1 MKIEGMGFVEAVH
14 TVLSSMGIYVCEH
27 GRHGQYRQ
35 RHRQKSPDAI
45 SPAKTTNSTY
55 PTRPDNHTYPMNS
68 TNPVAMK
75 DTSLTLST
83 PSMPTP
89 PKATQEILPTY
100 PMPSTQSSMTPTPQM
115 NKMSEQ
121 QREQQ
126 PKEQQ
131 PKQQP
136 KLTFVLPEKC
146 WNPARAKKYLEG
158 RGIDHEIVSYLIR
171 QKLVYQSKFGSNCVF
186 VGIDKEG
193 NARYA
198 TMRGT
203 GDKKF
208 ICDVKGSD
216 KAYSFSL
223 PAVVDNATVI
233 SVYESPVD
241 LLSAM
246 TMDKMAAER
255 GYTNAIADAYDTND
269 DDDADIDGIDDT
281 NAVAKQGIDIESS
294 TSPIWRKWW
303 SEHRLSLGCT
313 APVALL
319 RYLADYPEIKTI
331 NLCLD
336 ADVAGE
342 RASHKIKSMLEEK
355 GYVINIKP
363 PTVGKD
369 YNDMLMAAREASA
382 YSNESAIHP
391 LHANVSY
398 TAKVAKSRNGFAI

>member
-1 MKIEGMGFVEAVH
+1 MKIEGMGFVEAMH
-14 TVLSSMGIYVCEH
+14 TVLSSMGIYVCE
-27 GRHGQYRQ
+27 HGQYRQ

-186 VGIDKEG
+186 V
-193 NARYA
+193 
-198 TMRGT
+198 
-203 GDKKF
+203 
-208 ICDVKGSD
+208 V
-216 KAYSFSL
+216 
-223 PAVVDNATVI
+223 
-233 SVYESPVD
+233 
-241 LLSAM
+241 
-246 TMDKMAAER
+246 
-255 GYTNAIADAYDTND
+255 
-269 DDDADIDGIDDT
+269 
-281 NAVAKQGIDIESS
+281 
-294 TSPIWRKWW
+294 
-303 SEHRLSLGCT
+303 
-313 APVALL
+313 
-319 RYLADYPEIKTI
+319 
-331 NLCLD
+331 
-336 ADVAGE
+336 
-342 RASHKIKSMLEEK
+342 
-355 GYVINIKP
+355 
-363 PTVGKD
+363 
-369 YNDMLMAAREASA
+369 
-382 YSNESAIHP
+382 
-391 LHANVSY
+391 
-398 TAKVAKSRNGFAI
+398 